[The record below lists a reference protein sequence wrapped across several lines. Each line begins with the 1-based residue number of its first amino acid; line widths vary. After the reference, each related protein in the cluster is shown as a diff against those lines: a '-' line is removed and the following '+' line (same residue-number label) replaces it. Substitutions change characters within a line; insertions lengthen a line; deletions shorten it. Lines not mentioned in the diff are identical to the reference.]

1 MVIKTAQE
9 KVVCLT
15 RFSSESMRRKINHPQ
30 KITKQWVHE
39 FLSAI
44 YDTKG
49 GHVANK
55 YRKHL
60 LAAWNWGLKTMDD
73 FPSGPSPLLNIPP
86 FQVESKDRYVPPDE
100 DINAV
105 LAQAKGQD
113 LVMLTTYIYTG
124 ARKQELFRLRWEDVD
139 LEKMRLRLTDRK
151 GGSGKPRV
159 RWQRINDVLA
169 EALVWWREA
178 RPIDVPNV
186 FMQLSNHRQDVKI
199 GDPFKQRRALM
210 SRLCQRAGVR
220 HFTLHALRHKGAAIV
235 FKSTGLSEAQLFLGH
250 EKATTTDRYLKSVG
264 LYNDGGE
271 AVNAIEKNPVGQT
284 MTELVKKAIAPKAA
298 TSEAI

>member
-1 MVIKTAQE
+1 MPRRNYFCGTAE
-9 KVVCLT
+9 KRRRPLQVNLADY
-15 RFSSESMRRKINHPQ
+15 SSRQDLKGAPPPIDWLLQDSFPRHELGIILAPPGTGKGFFALQLALDLASAIAPFGIWESTGKPAR
-30 KITKQWVHE
+30 VHE
-39 FLSAI
+39 FLSTI

-159 RWQRINDVLA
+159 RW
-169 EALVWWREA
+169 
-178 RPIDVPNV
+178 
-186 FMQLSNHRQDVKI
+186 
-199 GDPFKQRRALM
+199 
-210 SRLCQRAGVR
+210 
-220 HFTLHALRHKGAAIV
+220 
-235 FKSTGLSEAQLFLGH
+235 
-250 EKATTTDRYLKSVG
+250 
-264 LYNDGGE
+264 
-271 AVNAIEKNPVGQT
+271 
-284 MTELVKKAIAPKAA
+284 
-298 TSEAI
+298 